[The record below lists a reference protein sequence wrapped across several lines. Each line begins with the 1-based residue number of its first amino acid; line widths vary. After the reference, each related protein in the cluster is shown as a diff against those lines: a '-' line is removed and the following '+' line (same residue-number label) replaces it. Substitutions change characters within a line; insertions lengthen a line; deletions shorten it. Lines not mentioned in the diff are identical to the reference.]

1 MHGVSS
7 FRGSAVSD
15 EELSAIFADQIAL
28 ERVRLFRRALVPRCG
43 GLVLLAIVF
52 DLMVHNL
59 SAAARWAPPAVFA
72 IPPAWAWIVELRLKY
87 RLTSRLD
94 AVDESAIDS
103 LADAGEG
110 RPAEGERKS

>member
-1 MHGVSS
+1 MHTVSS
-7 FRGSAVSD
+7 FRGSAVSG
-15 EELSAIFADQIAL
+15 EELSAIVADHIAL

-72 IPPAWAWIVELRLKY
+72 IPPAWAWIVELRLRY
-87 RLTSRLD
+87 RLTSRLN
-94 AVDESAIDS
+94 AVDESAVDRS
-103 LADAGEG
+103 QATGES
-110 RPAEGERKS
+110 RPPQA